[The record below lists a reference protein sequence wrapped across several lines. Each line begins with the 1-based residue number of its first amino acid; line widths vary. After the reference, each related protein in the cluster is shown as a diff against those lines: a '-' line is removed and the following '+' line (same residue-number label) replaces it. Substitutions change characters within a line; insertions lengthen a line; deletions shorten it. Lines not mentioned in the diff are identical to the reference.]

1 MIYEPETQVLIT
13 NIKRLR
19 FFTQEISMAN
29 NSNNNKYI
37 GNFQYTLQA
46 IRDTLAYMEAQVEFG
61 IKEKRNDN
69 K

>member
-1 MIYEPETQVLIT
+1 
-13 NIKRLR
+13 
-19 FFTQEISMAN
+19 MAN